1 MIALRHLRDQLFH
14 HDIEHGSGSKTEQI
28 RQRRD
33 NELCR
38 QNRQHGADGLYHAG
52 KHAAAEGSA
61 FFHAL
66 RPQRHGDDRPFRE
79 VLNGDAQRQ
88 GQRTGRRDLRAAGAV
103 PGVYHADGHALR
115 DVVQRHGQHHHR
127 RALQAAL
134 RPFGL
139 GAVRV
144 QVRDDVIQC
153 EQKQDAEPE
162 AQKGGEERELPH
174 TCRLLDRRDQQ
185 APDRSRHHHTGGETG
200 QRALHGV
207 TERFLH
213 KEHACRAQR
222 GAEKRDQDPPKCLHK
237 TASFLLWIRLF
248 SQVRHI

>member
-1 MIALRHLRDQLFH
+1 MAMPSDRASAPAAVICALPERYPAYTTPTAMP
-14 HDIEHGSGSKTEQI
+14 SGM
-28 RQRRD
+28 
-33 NELCR
+33 LCSVT
-38 QNRQHGADGLYHAG
+38 A
-52 KHAAAEGSA
+52 S
-61 FFHAL
+61 
-66 RPQRHGDDRPFRE
+66 
-79 VLNGDAQRQ
+79 
-88 GQRTGRRDLRAAGAV
+88 TII
-103 PGVYHADGHALR
+103 
-115 DVVQRHGQHHHR
+115 VV
-127 RALQAAL
+127 QAAL

-144 QVRDDVIQC
+144 QVRDDVIQR

-213 KEHACRAQR
+213 KEHARRAQR

-248 SQVRHI
+248 SQVR

>member
-1 MIALRHLRDQLFH
+1 M
-14 HDIEHGSGSKTEQI
+14 
-28 RQRRD
+28 
-33 NELCR
+33 
-38 QNRQHGADGLYHAG
+38 
-52 KHAAAEGSA
+52 
-61 FFHAL
+61 
-66 RPQRHGDDRPFRE
+66 
-79 VLNGDAQRQ
+79 GDAQRQ
-88 GQRTGRRDLRAAGAV
+88 GQRTGRRDLCAAGAV
-103 PGVYHADGHALR
+103 PGVYHATAMPSGMLCSVTASTIIVVRCRRLFGLR
-115 DVVQRHGQHHHR
+115 
-127 RALQAAL
+127 
-134 RPFGL
+134 L

-144 QVRDDVIQC
+144 QVRDDVIQR

-213 KEHACRAQR
+213 KEHARRAQR

-248 SQVRHI
+248 S